1 MVFHPQI
8 PEPSPYCPISLLPCA
23 LPHDHGPSLLLNRFY
38 LGIYVVI
45 NIGIAIF
52 ALSRE
57 LYARLRSWSAGRTLF
72 REMLSA
78 VLYAPM
84 SFFDTTPLGR
94 IVNRFSKVSI
104 GVLEM
109 LLLYLWR

>member
-1 MVFHPQI
+1 MINVYIKSLILVLSCTSTKSFV
-8 PEPSPYCPISLLPCA
+8 PYTLLLYHHYSL
-23 LPHDHGPSLLLNRFY
+23 SLNRFY

-94 IVNRFSKVSI
+94 IVNRFSKVI
-104 GVLEM
+104 CRE
-109 LLLYLWR
+109 